1 MKKNIKS
8 RLDKAILRI
17 EEFAVREINAVV
29 SESLHEF
36 FTESK
41 ILRQPTS
48 GTALQEASNP
58 SHRILKKKRHTL
70 MPSEWEK
77 VREVFGKLKA
87 GTPEW
92 NAKRNEVCKQLAITP
107 RQIGGALSRL
117 GRGTKKR
124 PRNPADV

>member
-8 RLDKAILRI
+8 RLDRAILRI
-17 EEFAVREINAVV
+17 EEFAVKEINAVV
-29 SESLHEF
+29 AESLHEF

-41 ILRQPTS
+41 IPRQLTS
-48 GTALQEASNP
+48 GTAPQEVSN
-58 SHRILKKKRHTL
+58 SSRRVLKRKRHTL
-70 MPSEWEK
+70 TPPECEE
-77 VREVFGKLKA
+77 VRKVFGKLKA

-92 NAKRNEVCKQLAITP
+92 NVERNEVCKRFGITP

-124 PRNPADV
+124 SRKPADA